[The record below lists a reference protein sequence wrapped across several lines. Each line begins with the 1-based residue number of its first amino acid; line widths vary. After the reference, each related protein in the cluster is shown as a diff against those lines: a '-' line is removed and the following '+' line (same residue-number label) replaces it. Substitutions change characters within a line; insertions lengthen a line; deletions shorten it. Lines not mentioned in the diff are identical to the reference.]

1 MKSKS
6 IKDEKHK
13 HKQNYFSTH
22 NPYTYVH
29 IIFLFVLFS
38 GWVFVHYC
46 CSLEREAI
54 FHGKTFWS
62 HKYDACQMAFIQNDV
77 CLRGGQTNLTMS
89 NLVGIDCYANSL
101 CIVTSVVKFER
112 AEVIGC
118 SFLHSFIQQLFFVDI
133 ILAEFGIFLE
143 NYTIFKEMNWETTL
157 IRN

>member
-1 MKSKS
+1 
-6 IKDEKHK
+6 
-13 HKQNYFSTH
+13 
-22 NPYTYVH
+22 
-29 IIFLFVLFS
+29 
-38 GWVFVHYC
+38 
-46 CSLEREAI
+46 
-54 FHGKTFWS
+54 
-62 HKYDACQMAFIQNDV
+62 MAFIQNDV